1 MSGWLVAAVFCI
13 LWVATFVPAWWLLLR
28 LLALSAAPQ
37 KKQLSFWLLLL
48 SYRLVIVVPYIPLL
62 LVDASV
68 VPDILKGV
76 IVGVLVTG
84 VLFSIIRF
92 YFRKELI
99 DGLWWL
105 YGFVYDG
112 LQVFIPY
119 RRLIDAVV
127 GVAVRQKSDARNIL
141 ELGCGTGNVL
151 VALSQRYAEA
161 NITGVDMSVSMLHA
175 ARRKAA
181 GAHILKDDIG
191 HFLYQATATY
201 DLIVMQNVLYA
212 LPDRSDIWRH
222 LDRIVSPDGV
232 IVVTNSDRPGSFS
245 ITKEHLKYGKWY
257 ALLHPKLLMVGIID
271 SYISQLSKT
280 GSFHFTSE
288 EVIKTEVARY
298 FDYTFI
304 DRVYGDVN
312 ILFVL
317 RKKQTHEQ
325 RNPDNSH

>member
-1 MSGWLVAAVFCI
+1 MSGWLVVAIFCI
-13 LWVATFVPAWWLLLR
+13 LWAATFVPAWWLLLR

-48 SYRLVIVVPYIPLL
+48 SYRLVIAVPYVPLL
-62 LVDASV
+62 LVDASI

-76 IVGVLVTG
+76 IVGMLVMG
-84 VLFSIIRF
+84 VAFSVIRF

-112 LQVFIPY
+112 LLLFVPY
-119 RRLIDAVV
+119 RRLVDVV
-127 GVAVRQKSDARNIL
+127 VDVATRQKPNARTIL

-151 VALSQRYAEA
+151 HALSRKYEEA
-161 NITGVDMSVSMLHA
+161 SITGVDMSRSMLRL
-175 ARRKAA
+175 ARRKVSRAR
-181 GAHILKDDIG
+181 IIQDDIK
-191 HFLYQATATY
+191 HFLHQETASY

-212 LPDRSDIWRH
+212 LSERARVWRD
-222 LDRIVSPDGV
+222 LDRVMSPDGV
-232 IVVTNSDRPGSFS
+232 IVVTNSDRPGSSS
-245 ITKEHLKYGKWY
+245 ITREHLKYGKWY
-257 ALLHPKLLMVGIID
+257 TLLHPKLLMVGIID

-280 GSFHFTSE
+280 GSFDFTSE
-288 EVIKTEVARY
+288 EVIKAEVAQY

-317 RKKQTHEQ
+317 RKKQNREQ
-325 RNPDNSH
+325 HNPDHPH